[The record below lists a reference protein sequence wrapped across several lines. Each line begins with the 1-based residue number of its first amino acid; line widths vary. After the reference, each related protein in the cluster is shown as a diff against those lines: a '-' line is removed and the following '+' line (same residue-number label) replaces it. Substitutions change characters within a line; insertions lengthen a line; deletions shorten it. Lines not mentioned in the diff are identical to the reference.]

1 MLSAPQSLSA
11 VHATSCQRATT
22 HNINLPRA
30 SAGSSV
36 LFLFTLRTTGTSA
49 LAITLLISA
58 RHWLTAGMISG
69 SNYAK
74 QQKIC
79 ET

>member
-11 VHATSCQRATT
+11 VHATSYQRATT

-49 LAITLLISA
+49 LAISA
-58 RHWLTAGMISG
+58 RHWPTAGMISG